1 MRVNKQDMRL
11 YVITDRT
18 WLNGRCLADLVEESI
33 RAGATFIQLREK
45 NLSFSEFVKT
55 AVEIKAV
62 TDRCGIPFIINDD
75 VEVALEAD
83 ADGVHIGQGDEGI
96 QTVREKLGSHK
107 IIGLSAHTVEEAVK
121 AEEMGADYIGV
132 GTVFNT
138 STKSDATPVSF
149 DTLKNICSRVH
160 IPVVAI
166 GGINKNNILMLSGSG
181 ADGVAV
187 ISAIFAQPDISMAT
201 AELLRLSTQMAAGD
215 IQGD

>member
-18 WLNGRCLADLVEESI
+18 WLKGRSLADLVEESI
-33 RAGATFIQLREK
+33 QAGATFIQLREK
-45 NLSFSEFVKT
+45 NLSFSKFVKT

-62 TDRCGIPFIINDD
+62 TDRYRIPFIINDN
-75 VEVALEAD
+75 VEVALKAE

-107 IIGLSAHTVEEAVK
+107 IIGLSAHTVEEAIK

-132 GTVFNT
+132 GTVFST

-149 DTLKNICSRVH
+149 DTLKSICSRVH

-166 GGINKNNILMLSGSG
+166 GGINKNNILKLSGSG

-187 ISAIFAQPDISMAT
+187 ISAIFAQPDISMA
-201 AELLRLSTQMAAGD
+201 AKELHRLSTQMAAGE
-215 IQGD
+215 

>member
-18 WLNGRCLADLVEESI
+18 WLNGRRLADLVEESV

-45 NLSFSEFVKT
+45 NLPFSEFVKT

-62 TDRCGIPFIINDD
+62 TDRYGIPFIINDD
-75 VEVALEAD
+75 VEVALKAD

-107 IIGLSAHTVEEAVK
+107 IIGLSAHTVEEAIK

-149 DTLKNICSRVH
+149 DTLKSICSIVR

-166 GGINKNNILMLSGSG
+166 GGINKNNILKLSGSG

-187 ISAIFAQPDISMAT
+187 ISAIFAQPDIGMAT
-201 AELLRLSTQMAAGD
+201 KELLRLSTQMAAGKA
-215 IQGD
+215 

>member
-18 WLNGRCLADLVEESI
+18 WLKGRSLADLVEESI
-33 RAGATFIQLREK
+33 QAGATFIQLREK

-62 TDRCGIPFIINDD
+62 TDRYRIPFIINDN
-75 VEVALEAD
+75 VEIALKAD

-96 QTVREKLGSHK
+96 LVVREKLGSHK
-107 IIGLSAHTVEEAVK
+107 IIGLSAHTVEEAIK

-149 DTLKNICSRVH
+149 DTMKSICSRVH

-166 GGINKNNILMLSGSG
+166 GGINKNNILKLSGSG

-187 ISAIFAQPDISMAT
+187 ISAIFAQPDISMA
-201 AELLRLSTQMAAGD
+201 AKELLRLSTQMAAGE
-215 IQGD
+215 

>member
-45 NLSFSEFVKT
+45 NLSYSEFVKT

-149 DTLKNICSRVH
+149 DTLKSICSRVH

-166 GGINKNNILMLSGSG
+166 GGVNKNNILKLSGSG

-187 ISAIFAQPDISMAT
+187 ISAIFAQPDIGMAT
-201 AELLRLSTQMAAGD
+201 AELLRLSTQMAAGE
-215 IQGD
+215 ILK

>member
-18 WLNGRCLADLVEESI
+18 WLNGRCLADLVEQSI
-33 RAGATFIQLREK
+33 QAGATFIQLREK

-55 AVEIKAV
+55 AVEVKAV
-62 TDRCGIPFIINDD
+62 TDRYGIPFIINDD
-75 VEVALEAD
+75 AEVALEAD

-107 IIGLSAHTVEEAVK
+107 IIGLSAHTVEEAIK

-149 DTLKNICSRVH
+149 DTLKSICSRVQ

-166 GGINKNNILMLSGSG
+166 GGINKNNMLKLSGSG

-187 ISAIFAQPDISMAT
+187 ISAIFAQPDIGTAT
-201 AELLRLSTQMAAGD
+201 LELLRLSTQMAAGD
-215 IQGD
+215 

>member
-62 TDRCGIPFIINDD
+62 TDRYGIPFIINDD

-121 AEEMGADYIGV
+121 AEEMDADYIGV

-149 DTLKNICSRVH
+149 DTLKSICSRVH

-166 GGINKNNILMLSGSG
+166 GGVNKNNILKLSGSG

-187 ISAIFAQPDISMAT
+187 ISAIFAQPDIGMAT
-201 AELLRLSTQMAAGD
+201 EELLRLSTQMAAGE
-215 IQGD
+215 ILK

>member
-18 WLNGRCLADLVEESI
+18 WLKGRCLAGMVEESI
-33 RAGATFIQLREK
+33 QAGATFIQLREK
-45 NLSFSEFVKT
+45 NLSYSEFVKT
-55 AVEIKAV
+55 AVDIKAV
-62 TDRCGIPFIINDD
+62 TDRYRIPFIINDD
-75 VEVALEAD
+75 VEVALKAN

-96 QTVREKLGSHK
+96 QAVREKLGSHK

-149 DTLKNICSRVH
+149 DTLKSICSRVH
-160 IPVVAI
+160 IPVIAI
-166 GGINKNNILMLSGSG
+166 GGINKNNILKLSGSG

-187 ISAIFAQPDISMAT
+187 ISAIFAQPDIGMVT
-201 AELLRLSTQMAAGD
+201 KELLRLSTQMAAGE
-215 IQGD
+215 

>member
-18 WLNGRCLADLVEESI
+18 WLKGRSLADLVEESI
-33 RAGATFIQLREK
+33 QAGATFIQLREK

-62 TDRCGIPFIINDD
+62 TDRYRIPFIINDD
-75 VEVALEAD
+75 VEVALKAD

-96 QTVREKLGSHK
+96 LAVREKLGSHK
-107 IIGLSAHTVEEAVK
+107 IIGLSAHTVEEAIK

-149 DTLKNICSRVH
+149 NTLKSICSRVH

-166 GGINKNNILMLSGSG
+166 GGINKNNILKLSGSG

-187 ISAIFAQPDISMAT
+187 ISAIFAQPDISMA
-201 AELLRLSTQMAAGD
+201 AKELLRLSTQMAAGE
-215 IQGD
+215 

>member
-18 WLNGRCLADLVEESI
+18 WLNGRDLADLVEESI
-33 RAGATFIQLREK
+33 QAGATFIQLREK
-45 NLSFSEFVKT
+45 NLSFPDFVKT

-62 TDRCGIPFIINDD
+62 TDRYGIPFIINDN
-75 VEVALEAD
+75 VEAALEAD
-83 ADGVHIGQGDEGI
+83 ADGVHLGQGDEGI

-107 IIGLSAHTVEEAVK
+107 IIGLSAHTVEEAIK

-149 DTLKNICSRVH
+149 DTLKSICSRVR

-166 GGINKNNILMLSGSG
+166 GGINKNNILKLSGSG

-187 ISAIFAQPDISMAT
+187 ISAIFAQPDIGMAT
-201 AELLRLSTQMAAGD
+201 KELLRLSTQMAAGKA
-215 IQGD
+215 